1 MKTYTILQIMNSQ
14 YLFSKYRDQINEK
27 YGITFFAGL
36 AYDKTGK
43 SICGNIKVEVTD

>member
-1 MKTYTILQIMNSQ
+1 MKTYTILQIMNTQ
-14 YLFSKYRDQINEK
+14 YLYNKYRDQINEK

-43 SICGNIKVEVTD
+43 LLDGNTIVGVI